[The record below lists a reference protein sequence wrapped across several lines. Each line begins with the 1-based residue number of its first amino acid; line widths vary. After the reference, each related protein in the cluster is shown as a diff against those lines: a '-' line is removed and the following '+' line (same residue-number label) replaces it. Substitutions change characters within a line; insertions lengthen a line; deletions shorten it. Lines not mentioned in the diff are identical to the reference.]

1 MLIVRCPACQTVFR
15 LRPEQLRMHGGMV
28 RCGHCYTPF
37 NAREHFLDGVSAPH
51 EAGPAASAGV
61 RPSAP
66 PASSLPDWLT
76 APRPGASPGAPA
88 GHTPAPKDEP
98 DFFVLEEAALDPDP
112 YSASLD
118 FSVPDEPHGH
128 PRSGAAA
135 AHASGS
141 RPTHDVAP
149 PHRPT
154 TMDAYADRLES
165 GQPERS
171 VPPPQADAPPSFAAA
186 VNRAPTPREAD
197 ARRPDVPHSA
207 PPTSVRSTP
216 THSWPALEPSEHT
229 GDDTI
234 TSRNR
239 DGQWRREPSTAAVP
253 ARETPTAGATPT
265 VTPPMAVSSAPE
277 PEPAQAVRSP
287 FAPPKTAQTPLSTAS
302 AAGSDDPDRFAP
314 AERLRD
320 EELRQAERRKR
331 REARLAGRVEPR
343 EHDEAAADAEQEHD
357 AYRPVSAPPSA
368 GARWT
373 QGLLVGLLLGLLL
386 AQGAYVF
393 RDDITRNWPELRP
406 LYLQACAQLGCDLP
420 LPRVPQLIGIETSDL
435 QSEPA
440 QPNHFVLNALI
451 RNRASHPQAYPHL
464 ELTLTDARDR
474 PVIRRVLTPE
484 EWVADPAELEQGFA
498 ADFARPLR
506 LSFETN
512 GVSGAM
518 GYRVYAFY
526 P

>member
-1 MLIVRCPACQTVFR
+1 
-15 LRPEQLRMHGGMV
+15 MHGGMV

-51 EAGPAASAGV
+51 DEAGPAAPAGT
-61 RPSAP
+61 RPAAP

-76 APRPGASPGAPA
+76 APRPSAPPGKPA
-88 GHTPAPKDEP
+88 GHTPAPTATDRSRPPRDEP

-112 YSASLD
+112 FSASLD
-118 FSVPDEPHGH
+118 FSVPDEPDGRPASS
-128 PRSGAAA
+128 PRSAS
-135 AHASGS
+135 HASGS
-141 RPTHDVAP
+141 RPTHDVSP

-154 TMDAYADRLES
+154 TMDAYAERLET
-165 GQPERS
+165 GQPEIFLT
-171 VPPPQADAPPSFAAA
+171 PPQAHAPPSSAAA
-186 VNRAPTPREAD
+186 INRAPTQREAD
-197 ARRPDVPHSA
+197 ARRPDAPHSA
-207 PPTSVRSTP
+207 PPTYVRSAP
-216 THSWPALEPSEHT
+216 THNWPALEPSEHAE
-229 GDDTI
+229 DDTV
-234 TSRNR
+234 TSRDR
-239 DGQWRREPSTAAVP
+239 DGQWRREPRTAAVP
-253 ARETPTAGATPT
+253 DREAPTAGATPT
-265 VTPPMAVSSAPE
+265 GAPPMAASGAPE
-277 PEPAQAVRSP
+277 PEPVQPVRSP
-287 FAPPKTAQTPLSTAS
+287 FAPLKSAHTPSS
-302 AAGSDDPDRFAP
+302 AAPSAASDDPDRFAP

-343 EHDEAAADAEQEHD
+343 EHDDDADDAEQEHD

-368 GARWT
+368 GTRWV
-373 QGLLVGLLLGLLL
+373 QGLLVGLFLGLLL

-393 RDDITRNWPELRP
+393 RDDITRAWPELRP

-440 QPNHFVLNALI
+440 QPNQFVLNALI

-506 LSFETN
+506 LRFETN
-512 GVSGAM
+512 GVNGAM